1 MSRCLVE
8 LLRSIIDGKKDVSP
22 MDYAMLIHQ
31 IASQSRITEE
41 ILNELRNMRCIL
53 NRKGNYI
60 YPHEALMSKTD
71 SFNDD
76 RFLDDILGRLENA
89 DL

>member
-41 ILNELRNMRCIL
+41 ILN
-53 NRKGNYI
+53 
-60 YPHEALMSKTD
+60 
-71 SFNDD
+71 
-76 RFLDDILGRLENA
+76 
-89 DL
+89 